1 MLAYK
6 QPRTTENTSPKFWID
21 AIAPPPL
28 RPSKLC
34 CERDDSGGGDLAGR
48 LLPHGQVLH
57 HGHDSQHHCND
68 HLHKLHDYDLHRE
81 FLENHS
87 RVMAGTTLTVAA
99 SFSNLICFQHIAS
112 HVFLQVFQI

>member
-1 MLAYK
+1 MIQAGNDHSPGADEFKGLDYDGGAK
-6 QPRTTENTSPKFWID
+6 QFGRFCVLSQNVGVQTTQNATDNTSPKFWID

-57 HGHDSQHHCND
+57 HGHDTYS
-68 HLHKLHDYDLHRE
+68 
-81 FLENHS
+81 
-87 RVMAGTTLTVAA
+87 
-99 SFSNLICFQHIAS
+99 
-112 HVFLQVFQI
+112 